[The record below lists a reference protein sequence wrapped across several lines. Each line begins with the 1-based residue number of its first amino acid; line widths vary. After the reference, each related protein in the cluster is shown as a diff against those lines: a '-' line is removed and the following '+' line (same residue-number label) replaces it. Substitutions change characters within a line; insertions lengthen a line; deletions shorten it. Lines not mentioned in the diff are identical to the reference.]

1 MSQKLRY
8 SVLRIWQSEGFRLTC
23 IVLNYL
29 YSSEFGWF
37 VHRKKLHDRRKRN
50 YRHECLFDEHIAIVL
65 CMKGVMDIKYAKIV
79 ANVIRLSLPHGVKG
93 VMIDTRKVDI
103 GFSTM

>member
-1 MSQKLRY
+1 
-8 SVLRIWQSEGFRLTC
+8 
-23 IVLNYL
+23 
-29 YSSEFGWF
+29 
-37 VHRKKLHDRRKRN
+37 
-50 YRHECLFDEHIAIVL
+50 
-65 CMKGVMDIKYAKIV
+65 MKGVMDIKYAKIV